1 MVRFF
6 ILSLKLRLLCIR
18 ELKYLK
24 LDTTSI
30 GSLFPLTGTKTFVV
44 KFVLHLALII
54 LSYLNIPIPEIF
66 LCTIHSRVKHVKN
79 IANESSF
86 NSNPKSAMSLANLKR
101 QVRLQQF
108 SANSCSSYIMEN
120 NMGERTH
127 HWRAPEIST
136 SSDI

>member
-1 MVRFF
+1 MIS
-6 ILSLKLRLLCIR
+6 ILSLKLSLLSIT

-24 LDTTSI
+24 LDTTSM
-30 GSLFPLTGTKTFVV
+30 GSLFLLTGTKTFVV
-44 KFVLHLALII
+44 KFVLAFSINHFVLPAFVSRK
-54 LSYLNIPIPEIF
+54 LSLH
-66 LCTIHSRVKHVKN
+66 HSFKSETCEKHV
-79 IANESSF
+79 ANESSF

-136 SSDI
+136 TSSDI